1 MSLTTAFHLQLAT
14 QMLPDYH
21 LLPHQHLHPPSHHL
35 YIRFSLKHSP
45 SLSPLSYL
53 TLSLVQACSRPHAHH
68 KYKAIHTREG
78 SCRGCQTV
86 THQPSVWKWADSLR
100 RFLHTCSSRSRSH
113 RSTFTLLPHPAAT
126 SHIHTC
132 TDVTKANTPSWQ
144 LIIRSQCTGWFHAFS
159 VFTHSH
165 AISTHE
171 FWWICCCLDL
181 HADTHPT
188 SHTYLPPA
196 SQSLSPAKLHHW
208 QMTSSRADACKE
220 RRLSRGLL
228 LTAFDEMIVW
238 HFLRGSHSYRFGLSG
253 AVL

>member
-1 MSLTTAFHLQLAT
+1 
-14 QMLPDYH
+14 MLPDYH
-21 LLPHQHLHPPSHHL
+21 LLPHQHLHPPSHHR

-45 SLSPLSYL
+45 SLSSLSYL

-144 LIIRSQCTGWFHAFS
+144 LIIRSQCTGWFHA
-159 VFTHSH
+159 
-165 AISTHE
+165 STHE
-171 FWWICCCLDL
+171 FWWISAALTCMQI
-181 HADTHPT
+181 
-188 SHTYLPPA
+188 HT
-196 SQSLSPAKLHHW
+196 LHHTHIFLLPLNHSLQLNDIIDKW
-208 QMTSSRADACKE
+208 HHHGQMHVRKDASLAARYSQHLMK
-220 RRLSRGLL
+220 
-228 LTAFDEMIVW
+228 W
-238 HFLRGSHSYRFGLSG
+238 
-253 AVL
+253 

>member
-1 MSLTTAFHLQLAT
+1 
-14 QMLPDYH
+14 MLPDYH
-21 LLPHQHLHPPSHHL
+21 LLPHQHLHPPSHHR

-86 THQPSVWKWADSLR
+86 THRSSVWKRADSLR

-113 RSTFTLLPHPAAT
+113 RSTSTLLPHPAAT

-132 TDVTKANTPSWQ
+132 TEVTKANTPSWQ
-144 LIIRSQCTGWFHAFS
+144 LIIRSQCTGCFHAFS
-159 VFTHSH
+159 VFMHLH
-165 AISTHE
+165 AINTHE
-171 FWWICCCLDL
+171 FWLISAALTCMQI
-181 HADTHPT
+181 
-188 SHTYLPPA
+188 HT
-196 SQSLSPAKLHHW
+196 LHHTHIFLLPLNHSL
-208 QMTSSRADACKE
+208 QQNDIIGEMTSWADACKE
-220 RRLSRGLL
+220 RRLSRGSL